1 MTASATVDYFPQLKS
16 AATRLL
22 LELAA
27 REAPDIYGCGAC
39 QRSPA
44 GMCEDHCAAAVAAA
58 RFERAAVMAGRA
70 GTADDVQAALLCAY
84 GDGTS

>member
-1 MTASATVDYFPQLKS
+1 MTASTTTDYFPQLKS

-22 LELAA
+22 LGLAA
-27 REAPDIYGCGAC
+27 REAPDTYGCSAC
-39 QRSPA
+39 QRSLA

-70 GTADDVQAALLCAY
+70 ETADGVHAALLWAY
-84 GDGTS
+84 GDYAR